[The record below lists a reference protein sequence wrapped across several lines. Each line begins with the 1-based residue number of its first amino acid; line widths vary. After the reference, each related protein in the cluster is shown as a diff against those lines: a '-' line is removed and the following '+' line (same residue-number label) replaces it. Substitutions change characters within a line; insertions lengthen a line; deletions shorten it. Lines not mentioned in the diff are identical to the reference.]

1 MKTYKFTIEVIIEAT
16 DADEAEAILDRA
28 ADWHIERLDKRT
40 NLYLYDI
47 SSPSEVE
54 LS

>member
-1 MKTYKFTIEVIIEAT
+1 MKTYKFTIEVVIEAS

-28 ADWHIERLDKRT
+28 ADGHIEWLDKRT
-40 NLYLYDI
+40 NLCRYDI